1 MVNQQVIDV
10 IFPVFSDHKHG
21 FFGYVERDW
30 TNLETVLTFVYT
42 VIRRVS
48 LYSKS
53 SGFMPPMHVNSKE
66 KIAQMWVS
74 REQNLGPVWPGRSRS
89 KMKIEIFTW
98 SAWPVT
104 RKLQIFQSI
113 PLARQLL
120 FYSAF
125 ASMYCSEEQWQCMPT
140 KALSLRCSKCCEHAF
155 FQERSRV
162 RSEMY
167 ICVYI
172 HPRLK
177 IFDLVQWAGWLR
189 IGRTI
194 FRPALI

>member
-21 FFGYVERDW
+21 FFGHVERDW
-30 TNLETVLTFVYT
+30 TNLETVLTFVYA
-42 VIRRVS
+42 VIRRLS

-66 KIAQMWVS
+66 KIAQIWVS

-125 ASMYCSEEQWQCMPT
+125 ASMYCSEEQWQCMLT
-140 KALSLRCSKCCEHAF
+140 KAPSLHCSKCCECILPRAQPSAVKCIF
-155 FQERSRV
+155 VFTFIPVWRYSFWSSERDDFGSV
-162 RSEMY
+162 
-167 ICVYI
+167 
-172 HPRLK
+172 
-177 IFDLVQWAGWLR
+177 W
-189 IGRTI
+189 TI

>member
-120 FYSAF
+120 FYSALW
-125 ASMYCSEEQWQCMPT
+125 ACIVPKNNGNACPQKRWACVVPSVVSMHSSKSAAECGLKCIFVFTFIPVWRYSIWSSERDDFGSVW
-140 KALSLRCSKCCEHAF
+140 
-155 FQERSRV
+155 
-162 RSEMY
+162 
-167 ICVYI
+167 
-172 HPRLK
+172 
-177 IFDLVQWAGWLR
+177 
-189 IGRTI
+189 TI

>member
-125 ASMYCSEEQWQCMPT
+125 ASMYCSEEQWQCMLT
-140 KALSLRCSKCCEHAF
+140 KAPSLHCSKCCECILPRAQPSAVKCIF
-155 FQERSRV
+155 VFTFIPVWRYSFWSSERDDFGSV
-162 RSEMY
+162 
-167 ICVYI
+167 
-172 HPRLK
+172 
-177 IFDLVQWAGWLR
+177 W
-189 IGRTI
+189 TI